1 MATKDHHILNVQED
15 ISKKATTLSG
25 LKVVESESDLRRK
38 SLPSIAP
45 LNFEVGSAMEAPRSC
60 SANDAYSHDDTP
72 HMACLL
78 PSIETK
84 AAFEDNSPLLP
95 SQADVKAKSGDEFK
109 ASQRDTCCMMHAT
122 EDLGFIATASA
133 EKDIFEDGQTEDTGT
148 LDGPVPDVL
157 FAPRGPSTE
166 KVQFRSKRKS
176 LAPSE
181 VKSIDNEEAT
191 VLRSQ
196 SPCGESNDREQETE
210 EQNEMGDEMAKEN
223 NEETNQNQHSGQE
236 RMNNKD
242 SISRNDTKFS
252 RPFEALSD
260 TMQPLAPLPFVQAGT
275 SRRRSSTA
283 SSQHFPASPPSAFMG
298 VPRSRRVSSVG
309 SSIFSTPSTSAQP
322 DTLQALQETSKRLP
336 NESSQGT
343 SGVPE
348 SRRGSQA
355 RRRSS
360 VAASMLSSDTRD
372 GKKGSI
378 GFTLAASL
386 VKWKKNSLRETRKA
400 NETIAKDAKHQEFMN
415 KTADRIKTELP
426 KQLLVSI
433 QEEAYPIIL
442 RTAQAYR
449 SQLGVKHKLTMQAYD
464 RLADL
469 VRDLKNPF

>member
-1 MATKDHHILNVQED
+1 MATKDNHILNVQED
-15 ISKKATTLSG
+15 ISKLATTSSG
-25 LKVVESESDLRRK
+25 LKVVESDGDLRRK

-45 LNFEVGSAMEAPRSC
+45 LNLQVSSTMEAPRSC
-60 SANDAYSHDDTP
+60 SANDAYSQDTSL
-72 HMACLL
+72 MACLL

-95 SQADVKAKSGDEFK
+95 SQAGVKAKSGDEFK
-109 ASQRDTCCMMHAT
+109 TSPRDTCCMTHAT
-122 EDLGFIATASA
+122 EDLGFIASASA
-133 EKDIFEDGQTEDTGT
+133 EKDIFEDGQTEDTVT
-148 LDGPVPDVL
+148 LDGLVPDVL

-191 VLRSQ
+191 VLRSH
-196 SPCGESNDREQETE
+196 SPCGETNDREQETE
-210 EQNEMGDEMAKEN
+210 EQNKNQQTAKEN
-223 NEETNQNQHSGQE
+223 KEETNQNQHSGQE
-236 RMNNKD
+236 RINNKE
-242 SISRNDTKFS
+242 SISRNDTKIS
-252 RPFEALSD
+252 KALEQLSD

-275 SRRRSSTA
+275 SRRRSSTV
-283 SSQHFPASPPSAFMG
+283 SLQHFPASPPSAFMG
-298 VPRSRRVSSVG
+298 VPRSRRVSTVG

-322 DTLQALQETSKRLP
+322 DTLQALQETAKRLP
-336 NESSQGT
+336 NESPQGT

-386 VKWKKNSLRETRKA
+386 VKWKKNSLRAARKA

-442 RTAQAYR
+442 RTTQAYR